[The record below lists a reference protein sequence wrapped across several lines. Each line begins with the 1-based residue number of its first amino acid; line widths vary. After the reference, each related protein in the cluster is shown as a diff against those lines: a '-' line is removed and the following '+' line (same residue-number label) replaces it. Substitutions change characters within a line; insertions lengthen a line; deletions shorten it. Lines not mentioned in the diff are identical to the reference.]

1 MIDDETPPTEL
12 QISQATGVRC
22 FLVSPDHF
30 AALGKMIEE
39 PRNLDMV
46 HTLSSF
52 RPAASY
58 PLTPSG
64 KIMVRCRGNQISA
77 ADEVLLTWA
86 KATNTT
92 DYEYDEHEEPIK
104 ILTEV
109 TVAEFVALLPEPTDL

>member
-1 MIDDETPPTEL
+1 MIEDDTPPTAL
-12 QISQATGVRC
+12 QLSQSTGVRC

-30 AALGKMIEE
+30 AGLATQIEE

-58 PLTPSG
+58 PVSPSG

-77 ADEVLLTWA
+77 ADEVLIA
-86 KATNTT
+86 QAIAV
-92 DYEYDEHEEPIK
+92 E
-104 ILTEV
+104 ILDEV
-109 TVAEFVALLPEPTDL
+109 TVAEFVALLPEDDPL

>member
-1 MIDDETPPTEL
+1 VIDDTPPTEL
-12 QISQATGVRC
+12 QLSQSTGVRC

-30 AALGKMIEE
+30 SGLATQIET

-58 PLTPSG
+58 PVSPSG

-77 ADEVLLTWA
+77 ADDTLIAQAIAVE
-86 KATNTT
+86 
-92 DYEYDEHEEPIK
+92 

-109 TVAEFVALLPEPTDL
+109 TVSEFVSLLPEPTDL

>member
-1 MIDDETPPTEL
+1 VIDDTPPTEL
-12 QISQATGVRC
+12 QLSQSTGVRC

-30 AALGKMIEE
+30 AGLATQIET

-52 RPAASY
+52 RPASNY
-58 PLTPSG
+58 PVSPSG

-77 ADEVLLTWA
+77 ADDTLIAQAIAVE
-86 KATNTT
+86 
-92 DYEYDEHEEPIK
+92 

-109 TVAEFVALLPEPTDL
+109 TVAEFVSLLPEPTDL

>member
-1 MIDDETPPTEL
+1 MIDETPPTEL
-12 QISQATGVRC
+12 QLSQSTGVRC

-30 AALGKMIEE
+30 GGLATQIET

-58 PLTPSG
+58 PVSPAG

-77 ADEVLLTWA
+77 ADEVLLAWA
-86 KATNTT
+86 KDMNTT